1 MSMKN
6 RTKQM
11 FADMLE
17 DMLHTKDF
25 EKIQVKDI
33 CEACGTRRQTFYY
46 HFKDK
51 YDLVAWIFN
60 QDYEAVFSVD
70 DNEFTIDTLTKLLE
84 LIRSKSSFYKKT
96 LTDHSQNSI
105 RSYIQEF
112 DVEFGQKVVM
122 SAYQTDQ
129 ISDEQLYIIKYHSY
143 GSIGMLI
150 EWLLN
155 DTILSAEQ
163 LAMLQYQTMPLFLRN
178 AYIQY
183 HST

>member
-17 DMLHTKDF
+17 DMLHTMDF
-25 EKIQVKDI
+25 EKIQVKDL
-33 CEACGTRRQTFYY
+33 CEACQTHRQTFYY

-51 YDLVAWIFN
+51 YDLVAWVFN
-60 QDYEAVFSVD
+60 QDYEAVFSVPGS
-70 DNEFTIDTLTKLLE
+70 EFTIDTLTKLME
-84 LIRSKSSFYKKT
+84 LIRSKRSFYIKT

-122 SAYQTDQ
+122 SAYQTNQ
-129 ISDEQLYIIKYHSY
+129 ITDEQLYIIKYHSY

-163 LAMLQYQTMPLFLRN
+163 FAKLQYQTMPLFLRN

-183 HST
+183 HSK